1 MTHTRWVIL
10 SGAALLLLPM
20 AAAFLFPPRVVLPI
34 PEPQPVYPPII
45 YQLPPAQPN
54 DLSGVAIRK
63 QKGLVNLRVNA
74 NWDVPGYALHI
85 FVAALKTY
93 PRARRVRVSWHLQLP
108 LNSANT
114 TVLYDRHQHNVAF
127 FSQGDGDMGA
137 YRDHVLF
144 SGVPEAV
151 FVKLAD
157 AQRDGDNGISWD
169 GYNVRDPGDKPRLVG
184 HGYHETAWD
193 GFDALS
199 QYGCRARDL
208 GSWQKAPKD

>member
-45 YQLPPAQPN
+45 YRLPPAQPN

-144 SGVPEAV
+144 TDVSEAV

-157 AQRDGDNGISWD
+157 AHREDASETSW
-169 GYNVRDPGDKPRLVG
+169 GS
-184 HGYHETAWD
+184 
-193 GFDALS
+193 FDDLPL
-199 QYGCRARDL
+199 YGSHRHDL
-208 GSWQKAPKD
+208 GSWRKDPAG